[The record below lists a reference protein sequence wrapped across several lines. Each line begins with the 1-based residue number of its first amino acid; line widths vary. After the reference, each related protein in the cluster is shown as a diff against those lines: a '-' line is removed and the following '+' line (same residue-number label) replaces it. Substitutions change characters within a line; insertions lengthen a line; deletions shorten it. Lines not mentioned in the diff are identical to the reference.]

1 MQQNELAQL
10 LNISPAMVSRLA
22 KRGMPTDDL
31 LRAQRWRKRH
41 LDPGRIKGSRFNPN
55 QPTKPTAT
63 RPATA
68 TPAAAVLPCVP
79 PAVLDFEIEA
89 AGDLVDAALIVGNL
103 YGGAYRTM
111 QLRHLL
117 RQTADDASPRL
128 SLRVWLA
135 LLDYTLHETSAMR
148 FALNMGAVATPG
160 EIGALACPADPWPA
174 HAVLFQAC
182 DVDDD
187 AVNGFPEYPD
197 DPQWL
202 EMMTEERAANKA
214 LRCSRVFGGG
224 GYPLPPE
231 WQALMTEA

>member
-1 MQQNELAQL
+1 MQQNELATL
-10 LNISPAMVSRLA
+10 LGISPAMVSRLA

-55 QPTKPTAT
+55 QLTEPTTT
-63 RPATA
+63 RPATPA
-68 TPAAAVLPCVP
+68 PAAALPCVP
-79 PAVLDFEIEA
+79 PAELDFEIEA
-89 AGDLVDAALIVGNL
+89 AGNLVDATLIGRNL
-103 YGGAYRTM
+103 YGGAIRTM
-111 QLRHLL
+111 QLRDLL

-148 FALNMGAVATPG
+148 FTPNMGAVATPG
-160 EIGALACPADPWPA
+160 EIGALVCPVDPWPA

-187 AVNGFPEYPD
+187 AINGFPEYPD

-202 EMMTEERAANKA
+202 EMMAEERAANRA
-214 LRCSRVFGGG
+214 MRCSRVFGGG